1 MLSERQREAMDP
13 HKSMCV
19 TAGAGAGKTHTLV
32 EKYIHLI
39 KSGVAVS
46 EILALTFTEKAAA
59 EMKHRVRSAIMNLQG
74 EEWDRVKEEINWCK
88 ISTFHAFCVSVIKE
102 FPLETGVPPSF
113 HVLEEVEKRELL
125 GDALDRLL
133 SPPLEPDVN
142 EALVRL
148 LSDLPMS
155 KLAASLQ
162 YLFDRRS
169 EISPFLTSFS
179 TKDELLA
186 RWREMACE
194 GRRRSVTSFLTD
206 EAFMGAVEELRELA
220 PRFGGDR
227 DSGCRYLAAIA
238 PLLDDIRIGVQ
249 EEAACKAISELGK
262 VKGMRNGGSKPVF
275 GQDLG
280 RFREAVATVQEA
292 LGRHGTDIMDDSTEE
307 LNEGAAAMLMD
318 LKLVFDH
325 YQNVIRELKR
335 DNNAIDFEDMIA
347 IVHDLFERDPA
358 MVEKEFTSRYR
369 YILVDEFQDTDA
381 IQSDIIWRMAG
392 KENAKERLF
401 IVGDPKQSIYL
412 FRNVD
417 VSMFKDFQGRIDG
430 LLGGRSI
437 HLDTNYRSSPQVIDF
452 VNHVFGQLMG
462 EARERWEFQYQEM
475 RCCDDRK
482 DDQGSVEL
490 LLLQKDGGSEAE
502 FIARRVQNMVERGTR
517 QIYWSED
524 GKEHL
529 KVPRRPGYG
538 DIAILLR
545 AKTRLHEF
553 EEALSRYGIPYRV
566 HGGLGFFER
575 QEIIDL
581 CNLLSFL
588 SDEDDDLSLYGVL
601 RSPYF
606 AFSDEQLFHMLGR
619 RHGSL
624 WSALIA
630 YAAGTEDERVRC
642 SVRRLSRWLHYAPR
656 STVPQLLNM
665 VYRES
670 GIFAVYGA
678 LDDGELMIANLEKLL
693 SMVRNAH
700 SSGFLSLSEFKRWM
714 QLSMEAGTK
723 EGLAQLA
730 GGEGSVK
737 IMTVHAAKG
746 LEFPIVFVPEMNFFR
761 GEDPSPLLFSQ
772 DAGIGVDAPDPGDGH
787 KLKATLPKRIIGQ
800 ELDSKGSAEGKRLL
814 YVALT
819 RAKDHLVMCGSMP
832 DEKERE
838 KELWINWILQ
848 TAAIGVEDIEA
859 GGKVINPKLSLEIV
873 QDPMVFEAEKK
884 EETTDSL
891 LDPEEMSAYIA
902 PRASIDVAPSRP
914 PLSPSQMSRERK
926 RAETAGRERTKLPE
940 IVVKGEMNSFDI
952 PTVRGTIIH
961 EVLSGKDAG
970 VVLRKYGITDGA
982 KVREL
987 SGMYDR
993 LMSKP
998 MMTGAKAVFK
1008 ELAFM
1013 AKVDDE
1019 VYKGRIDLLLQNEDD
1034 TWLVVDHKTGSFEGE
1049 MGEEKVRDY
1058 QMQMRI
1064 YERAI
1069 ADLMKKK
1076 VSSLLWLVDEE
1087 RMIRL

>member
-1 MLSERQREAMDP
+1 
-13 HKSMCV
+13 MCV

-39 KSGVAVS
+39 ESGVAVS

-59 EMKHRVRSAIMNLQG
+59 EMKHRVRTSIMKLQG
-74 EEWDRVKEEINWCK
+74 EEWEWVKEEINWCK

-113 HVLEEVEKRELL
+113 HVLEEVEKEELL
-125 GDALDRLL
+125 GEALDRLL

-148 LSDLPMS
+148 LSDMS
-155 KLAASLQ
+155 MPKLASSLQ
-162 YLFDRRS
+162 YLYDRRS
-169 EISPFLTSFS
+169 EMFPFLNSFT

-186 RWREMACE
+186 RWSDLACE
-194 GRRRSVTSFLTD
+194 GRRRSVPSFIED
-206 EAFMGAVEELRELA
+206 EAFMGAVETLRELA
-220 PRFGGDR
+220 PRYSGGK
-227 DSGCRYLAAIA
+227 DSGCKYLDLIA
-238 PLLDDIRIGVQ
+238 PLLDDISTSVPA
-249 EEAACKAISELGK
+249 EETCKAISELGK
-262 VKGMRNGGSKPVF
+262 VKGSKNGGSKPVF

-280 RFREAVATVQEA
+280 RFRDAVAFIQEA
-292 LGRHGTDIMDDSTEE
+292 LKRHGTDIMDDGAED
-307 LNEGAAAMLMD
+307 LNEGAAAILLDM
-318 LKLVFDH
+318 KLVFDS
-325 YQNVIRELKR
+325 YKAIISELKR
-335 DNNAIDFEDMIA
+335 DSNAIDFEDMIA

-358 MVEKEFTSRYR
+358 MVVEEFTSRYR

-417 VSMFKDFQGRIDG
+417 VSMFKDFQGRIDE
-430 LLGGRSI
+430 LLEGRSI

-462 EARERWEFQYQEM
+462 EARKRWEFQYQEM
-475 RCCDDRK
+475 RCCDARK

-490 LLLQKDGGSEAE
+490 LLLSEEGGSEAE
-502 FIARRVQNMVERGTR
+502 FIARRIQNMVEMGTR
-517 QIYWSED
+517 EIYWSED
-524 GKEHL
+524 GKTHL
-529 KVPRRPGYG
+529 NAPRKAGYG

-545 AKTRLHEF
+545 AKTRLHDF
-553 EEALSRYGIPYRV
+553 EDALTRYGIPYRV

-581 CNLLSFL
+581 SNLLSFL

-606 AFSDEQLFHMLGR
+606 SFSDEQLFHMLGR
-619 RHGSL
+619 RNGSL
-624 WSALIA
+624 WNALAA
-630 YAAGTEDERVRC
+630 YAAGEEDERVRC
-642 SVRRLSRWLHYAPR
+642 SVRRLNRWLHYAPR

-714 QLSMEAGTK
+714 QLSMEAGAK

-761 GEDPSPLLFSQ
+761 GEDSSLLLFSE

-787 KLKATLPKRIIGQ
+787 KLKATLPKKIIAH
-800 ELDSKGSAEGKRLL
+800 ELDSKASAERKRLL

-819 RAKDHLVMCGSMP
+819 RAKDHLVMCGSTP
-832 DEKERE
+832 NEKEQE

-848 TAAIGVEDIEA
+848 AAAIGVEDISA
-859 GGKVINPKLSLEIV
+859 GEKVISPQLSLGIV
-873 QDPMVFEAEKK
+873 QDPGVFEAE
-884 EETTDSL
+884 EREMATGSL
-891 LDPEEMSAYIA
+891 LDPEEMSAFIV
-902 PRASIDVAPSRP
+902 PRAPIDVAPSKT
-914 PLSPSQMSRERK
+914 PLSPSQISHERK
-926 RAETAGRERTKLPE
+926 RTEASGRVRTKLPE
-940 IVVKGEMNSFDI
+940 IVVKGELSCLNI

-961 EVLSGKDAG
+961 EILSGKDAS
-970 VVLRKYGITDGA
+970 VVLRKYGITDDA

-993 LMSKP
+993 LMSEP
-998 MMTGAKAVFK
+998 MMTDAKAVYR

-1013 AKVDDE
+1013 AKVDGE
-1019 VYKGRIDLLLQNEDD
+1019 VYKGRIDLLLQNEDGS
-1034 TWLVVDHKTGSFEGE
+1034 WLVVDHKTGRFDGE
-1049 MGEEKVRDY
+1049 IGDEKLEDY
-1058 QMQMRI
+1058 RLQMEI
-1064 YERAI
+1064 YEKAI
-1069 ADLMKKK
+1069 AELMKRK
-1076 VSSLLWLVDEE
+1076 VGSSLWLVDEE
-1087 RMIRL
+1087 RTLTL